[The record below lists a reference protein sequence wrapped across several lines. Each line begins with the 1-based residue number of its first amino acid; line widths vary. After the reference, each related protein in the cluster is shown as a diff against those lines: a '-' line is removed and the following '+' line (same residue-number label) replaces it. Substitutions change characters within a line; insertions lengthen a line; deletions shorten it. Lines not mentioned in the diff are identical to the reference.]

1 MKDNKLKI
9 KIYYDITM
17 IWADKKEDIT
27 MLWRLIVFTVV
38 FRFFFSFSF
47 PQFSFLQKIVNA
59 VCCKSHFLVGEVSVL
74 VL

>member
-27 MLWRLIVFTVV
+27 MLWRL
-38 FRFFFSFSF
+38 
-47 PQFSFLQKIVNA
+47 
-59 VCCKSHFLVGEVSVL
+59 
-74 VL
+74 